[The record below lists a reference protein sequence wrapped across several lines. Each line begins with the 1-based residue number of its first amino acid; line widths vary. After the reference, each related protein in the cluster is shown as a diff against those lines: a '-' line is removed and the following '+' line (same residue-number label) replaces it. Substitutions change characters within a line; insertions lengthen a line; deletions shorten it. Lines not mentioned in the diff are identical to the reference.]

1 LKQGASDKT
10 KKTYLSLATLA
21 IVLLLS
27 AALVVPSLAYADGDH
42 GKKDSRGNDDKSH
55 EKDRKDKGDHH
66 DKDNHHKH
74 CEHQDDDKYKHHCD
88 E

>member
-1 LKQGASDKT
+1 M
-10 KKTYLSLATLA
+10 SLATVA

-27 AALVVPSLAYADGDH
+27 AALVVPSLAYADDDH
-42 GKKDSRGNDDKSH
+42 GKKNSRDNDDKSH
-55 EKDRKDKGDHH
+55 EKARKDKDHH
-66 DKDNHHKH
+66 DKDDHHKH